1 MKSLIL
7 IILATIHDMRRTIQ
21 LDTTKQYKTHEQM
34 IHVRCSSLN
43 LDKNTIIYQLSIC
56 AQYSTNRYGI
66 IQEDRQSPITHVIIT
81 NESLP
86 DS

>member
-1 MKSLIL
+1 
-7 IILATIHDMRRTIQ
+7 
-21 LDTTKQYKTHEQM
+21 M

-66 IQEDRQSPITHVIIT
+66 IREDRQSPITHVIIT
-81 NESLP
+81 NESLQMNHYLIR
-86 DS
+86 DDFSIVQMFVII